1 MVYREVL
8 YKETKREAQDG
19 TKIRQSVPPCQKDSS
34 HQGLVWALASN
45 QACRI
50 CRVSDTYYSCKSNLS
65 PLHLQIRAFTINK

>member
-34 HQGLVWALASN
+34 HQRFGLGSSKQSGV
-45 QACRI
+45 Q
-50 CRVSDTYYSCKSNLS
+50 NLQS
-65 PLHLQIRAFTINK
+65 IRYILFL